1 MKTIK
6 FFIILGMILG
16 AILIFPIIVG
26 AITLNRLNEA
36 KKKEDITGVAICT
49 LIFCSVIAGILM
61 LCMTEDDFAKKN
73 SLTKY
78 EQKLVDSVI
87 CAMDEETEDND
98 VYDDEIVVKL
108 RKLKALFNEGLID
121 EQEYL
126 ERRKRYLDDL

>member
-16 AILIFPIIVG
+16 AILIFPTIVG
-26 AITLNRLNEA
+26 VITLNRLNQA

-61 LCMTEDDFAKKN
+61 LCMTEDDFVKKEQ
-73 SLTKY
+73 LTKY
-78 EQKLVDSVI
+78 QQKVVDSFI
-87 CAMDEETEDND
+87 YAMDDGSEDND
-98 VYDDEIVVKL
+98 VYDDEIAVKL
-108 RKLKALFNEGLID
+108 RKLKALFEEELID

-126 ERRKRYLDDL
+126 ERRNKYLDEL

>member
-16 AILIFPIIVG
+16 AILIFPTIVG
-26 AITLNRLNEA
+26 AITLNRLNQA

-61 LCMTEDDFAKKN
+61 LCMTEDDFVKK
-73 SLTKY
+73 Y
-78 EQKLVDSVI
+78 QQKVVDSFI
-87 CAMDEETEDND
+87 YAMDDGSEDND
-98 VYDDEIVVKL
+98 VYDDEIAVKL
-108 RKLKALFNEGLID
+108 RKLKALFEEELID

-126 ERRKRYLDDL
+126 ERRNKYLDEL

>member
-121 EQEYL
+121 EKEYL
-126 ERRKRYLDDL
+126 ERRKRYLDEL